1 MNVLQNVLQN
11 VLPLLQ
17 EAVEGSASLDSREL
31 VIQGAYLVASILFIL
46 GLRSL
51 TRPNDARLG
60 MQQAAAG
67 MLFAVIGTM
76 LNAHILTYSWIM
88 TGLVVGAMIGYPMAM
103 RIPMTAMPQF
113 IAFSHAFGAMAATLV
128 GVVEYRHAFTANE
141 SGAMPGLSHGVAA
154 ALGFE
159 VLFGALTVTGSLMAF
174 GKLQELITGRPITFK
189 GQNAVNL
196 GLMAIAVGAFGMLIY
211 NPANAG
217 AFYLMVGLAFFLGI
231 SMVLPIGGGD
241 MPVVVSL
248 LNSYAGL
255 AASATG
261 FAIGNNVLII
271 AGALEGAGGFI
282 LSLLMSKAMNRS
294 FANVIFGAFGSAPT
308 SNGAKGAEMREAKT
322 ITTED
327 AAVQLAYAGS
337 VVIIPGYGMAVA
349 QAQHT
354 CRELMELIQK
364 KGGDVKYA
372 IHPVAGRMPG
382 HLNVV
387 LSEAGIDYGALLT
400 DVDDANRV
408 LLTADVAIVI
418 GANDIVNPD
427 AEEDKGSPLYG
438 MPIFRPWTA
447 KTVFVIKR
455 GKGTGFSGVE
465 NPLFFRDNT
474 LMLYGDA
481 KSVLG
486 ALIKEIKAL
495 DEGH

>member
-1 MNVLQNVLQN
+1 VNELGLRDLIIQ
-11 VLPLLQ
+11 
-17 EAVEGSASLDSREL
+17 AS
-31 VIQGAYLVASILFIL
+31 YLAASVLFIL

-51 TRPNDARLG
+51 TKPPQARLG
-60 MQQAAAG
+60 MQQAAMG
-67 MLFAVIGTM
+67 MLFAVVGTL
-76 LNAHILTYSWIM
+76 LNSNILTYQWILI
-88 TGLVVGAMIGYPMAM
+88 GLVVGAMIGYPMAM
-103 RIPMTAMPQF
+103 KIKMTAMPQF
-113 IAFSHAFGAMAATLV
+113 IAFSHAFGAIAATLV
-128 GVVEYRHAFTANE
+128 GVVEFRVR
-141 SGAMPGLSHGVAA
+141 SGATGEEGLSHGLAA
-154 ALGFE
+154 AIGLE
-159 VLFGALTVTGSLMAF
+159 VLFGALTVTGSFMAF

-196 GLMAIAVGAFGMLIY
+196 TAIAVALGALVMLII
-211 NPANAG
+211 NPMNGA
-217 AFYLMVGLAFFLGI
+217 AFYTLLSLAFVLGI

-241 MPVVVSL
+241 MPVVISL

-255 AASATG
+255 AAAATG

-282 LSLLMSKAMNRS
+282 LSLMMSKAMNRS
-294 FANVIFGAFGSAPT
+294 FGNIIFGAFGAAPAAST
-308 SNGAKGAEMREAKT
+308 AVKGAAKEPRS
-322 ITTED
+322 ISPED
-327 AAVQLAYAGS
+327 AAVQLAYASS

-349 QAQHT
+349 QAQHV
-354 CRELMELIQK
+354 CRELMELIAK
-364 KGGDVKYA
+364 KGGEVKYA

-382 HLNVV
+382 HLNVI

-408 LLTADVAIVI
+408 IATADVVIVI

-427 AEEDKGSPLYG
+427 AEEDKSSPLYG

-447 KTVFVIKR
+447 KAVFVIKR

-465 NPLFFRDNT
+465 NPLFTRDNT

-481 KSVLG
+481 KGVLG
-486 ALIKEIKAL
+486 SLVKEIKAL

>member
-1 MNVLQNVLQN
+1 VIA
-11 VLPLLQ
+11 LPFSV
-17 EAVEGSASLDSREL
+17 EAATASLGARDW
-31 VIQGAYLVASILFIL
+31 VIQLAYLAASALFIL

-51 TRPNDARLG
+51 TKPADARLG

-67 MLFAVIGTM
+67 MLFAVIGT
-76 LNAHILTYSWIM
+76 LLDANIVTYQWILV
-88 TGLVVGAMIGYPMAM
+88 GLVVGTLLGYPMAM
-103 RIPMTAMPQF
+103 KIEMTSMPQF
-113 IAFSHAFGAMAATLV
+113 IAFSHAFGALAATLV
-128 GVVEYRHAFTANE
+128 GIVEYRHLNALDGPM
-141 SGAMPGLSHGVAA
+141 SRGVAA

-189 GQNAVNL
+189 GQNAVNFL
-196 GLMAIAVGAFGMLIY
+196 MMGVAVVSFGLVVA
-211 NPANAG
+211 NPANAT
-217 AFYLMVGLAFFLGI
+217 AFYTMVALAFLLGVT
-231 SMVLPIGGGD
+231 MVLPIGGGD

-282 LSLLMSKAMNRS
+282 LSILMSKAMNRS
-294 FANVIFGAFGSAPT
+294 FANVLFGAFGSAP
-308 SNGAKGAEMREAKT
+308 SASGGAKGPAKESKT
-322 ITTED
+322 ISTED
-327 AAVQLAYAGS
+327 AALQIAYAGS
-337 VVIIPGYGMAVA
+337 VVIVPGYGMAVA

-354 CRELMELIQK
+354 CRELHELIQK

-382 HLNVV
+382 HLNVI

-408 LLTADVAIVI
+408 LQTADVAIII

-427 AEEDKGSPLYG
+427 AEEDKASPLYG

-481 KSVLG
+481 KGVLG
-486 ALIKEIKAL
+486 NLIKEVKAL